1 VKSASSISGGE
12 NGMRLTFT
20 VLAALLIAILLS
32 GCVVIGKNKQFQ
44 PFDSTRLDSLVP
56 GQTKAA
62 EVTEI
67 FGAPSEVV
75 ELANGNAYIYKRT
88 VTKGTVCWLVLLT
101 FGNAE
106 KQHDQLV
113 FFFDRSDTLTHYG
126 LSLDADKAKY
136 GFPG

>member
-1 VKSASSISGGE
+1 LV
-12 NGMRLTFT
+12 
-20 VLAALLIAILLS
+20 VLLITIFLS
-32 GCVVIGKNKQFQ
+32 GCVVLGKNKQFQ
-44 PFDSTRLDSLVP
+44 PFDSTELDKLVP
-56 GQTKAA
+56 GKAKAA

-88 VTKGTVCWLVLLT
+88 VTKGTMCWLILIT

-113 FFFDRSDTLTHYG
+113 FFFDLNDTLTHYG

-136 GFPG
+136 GFPR

>member
-1 VKSASSISGGE
+1 MRSTVKI
-12 NGMRLTFT
+12 
-20 VLAALLIAILLS
+20 LAVLLITTLLS
-32 GCVVIGKNKQFQ
+32 GCIVLGKNKQFQ
-44 PFDSTRLDSLVP
+44 PFDSTELDKLVP

-75 ELANGNAYIYKRT
+75 ELANGNAYVYQRT
-88 VTKGTVCWLVLLT
+88 VTKGTVCWLVLVT

-113 FFFDRSDTLTHYG
+113 FFFDLNDTLTHYG

-136 GFPG
+136 GLPR

>member
-1 VKSASSISGGE
+1 
-12 NGMRLTFT
+12 MRSTFR
-20 VLAALLIAILLS
+20 VLAVLLVATLLS

-44 PFDSTRLDSLVP
+44 PFDSTKLDSLVP

-75 ELANGNAYIYKRT
+75 ELSNGNAYIYKRT

-101 FGNAE
+101 FGNAD

>member
-1 VKSASSISGGE
+1 MRPMVKI
-12 NGMRLTFT
+12 LT
-20 VLAALLIAILLS
+20 ALLIASLLS
-32 GCVVIGKNKQFQ
+32 GCIVLGKNKQFQ
-44 PFDSTRLDSLVP
+44 PFDSTEIGKLVP

-88 VTKGTVCWLVLLT
+88 VTKATVCWLVLLT

-113 FFFDRSDTLTHYG
+113 FFFDLSDTLTHYG

>member
-1 VKSASSISGGE
+1 MRVSVK
-12 NGMRLTFT
+12 T
-20 VLAALLIAILLS
+20 LAVLLITIFLS
-32 GCVVIGKNKQFQ
+32 GCVVLGKNKQFQ
-44 PFDSTRLDSLVP
+44 PFDSTELDKLVP
-56 GQTKAA
+56 GKTKAA

-88 VTKGTVCWLVLLT
+88 VTKATVCWLVLLT

-113 FFFDRSDTLTHYG
+113 LFFDLKDTLTHYG

>member
-1 VKSASSISGGE
+1 
-12 NGMRLTFT
+12 MRSTSKI
-20 VLAALLIAILLS
+20 LAALIITTLLS
-32 GCVVIGKNKQFQ
+32 GCLALGKNKEFQ
-44 PFDSTRLDSLVP
+44 PFDSTKLDKLIP
-56 GQTKAA
+56 GKTKAA

-106 KQHDQLV
+106 KQRDQLV
-113 FFFDRSDTLTHYG
+113 FFFDLHDTLTHYG

-136 GFPG
+136 GLPH

>member
-1 VKSASSISGGE
+1 
-12 NGMRLTFT
+12 MRSTSKI
-20 VLAALLIAILLS
+20 LAALIITTLLS
-32 GCVVIGKNKQFQ
+32 GCLALGKNKEFQ
-44 PFDSTRLDSLVP
+44 PFDSTKLDKLVP
-56 GQTKAA
+56 GKTKAA

-106 KQHDQLV
+106 KQRDQLV
-113 FFFDRSDTLTHYG
+113 FFFDLHDTLTHYG

-136 GFPG
+136 GLPH

>member
-1 VKSASSISGGE
+1 
-12 NGMRLTFT
+12 MRSTCKI
-20 VLAALLIAILLS
+20 LAVLLITALLS
-32 GCVVIGKNKQFQ
+32 GCIVLGKNKQFQ
-44 PFDSTRLDSLVP
+44 PFDSTELDKLVP

-67 FGAPSEVV
+67 FGAPNEVV

-88 VTKGTVCWLVLLT
+88 VTKGTVCWLLLVT

-106 KQHDQLV
+106 KQQDQLV
-113 FFFDRSDTLTHYG
+113 FFFDLNGTLTHWG

-136 GFPG
+136 GLPF

>member
-1 VKSASSISGGE
+1 MI
-12 NGMRLTFT
+12 TT
-20 VLAALLIAILLS
+20 LLS
-32 GCVVIGKNKQFQ
+32 GCLVIGKNKEFQ
-44 PFDSTRLDSLVP
+44 PFDSTELDKLVP
-56 GQTKAA
+56 GQNTAT
-62 EVTEI
+62 EVTEM

-75 ELANGNAYIYKRT
+75 ELANGNAYVYKRT

-113 FFFDRSDTLTHYG
+113 LFFDLGDTLTHYG

-136 GFPG
+136 GFPD